1 MTVLFVCTHNAGRS
15 QMAAALFARAAKG
28 KARVLSAGTNPASAV
43 HPVVREAL
51 AEIGISLTTQPRLL
65 TLALAQEADVLVT
78 TGCGESCPSL
88 PGVRRE
94 DWAIDD
100 PKDQPLERVRAIR
113 DEIADHV
120 AALISSLG
128 L

>member
-15 QMAAALFARAAKG
+15 QMAAALFARAAHG
-28 KARVLSAGTNPASAV
+28 KARVLSAGTSPASAV

-51 AEIGISLTTQPRLL
+51 AEIGISLTTRPRLL
-65 TLALAQEADVLVT
+65 TPALAQEADVLVT
-78 TGCGESCPSL
+78 TGCGESCPIL
-88 PGVRRE
+88 PGVRHE

-113 DEIADHV
+113 DEIADRV
-120 AALISSLG
+120 AALISSLC